1 MLNACYWHFL
11 YTGGRWGGRLRN
23 DVWMSVSALIC
34 ACAGVRQCEPVW
46 ASVGPSPH
54 LSIIITIG
62 RSVPVCRPAQ
72 PTTAGAGQAARLPP
86 PASLHSSSASHWSTV
101 GGGAGR
107 DKWTNDAWSGRLTM
121 RCLLGLCFAWIVR
134 HSETL
139 VASETCESHCEHS
152 ETCSLQSDLST

>member
-1 MLNACYWHFL
+1 MLAIDIFCIL
-11 YTGGRWGGRLRN
+11 EGGGEEVEEWCLNDCQCTNLCMCRCEALWGR
-23 DVWMSVSALIC
+23 
-34 ACAGVRQCEPVW
+34 VRQW
-46 ASVGPSPH
+46 GSVGPSPH
-54 LSIIITIG
+54 QSIIITKG

-86 PASLHSSSASHWSTV
+86 PASLHSSSASHWSTG

-107 DKWTNDAWSGRLTM
+107 DKWTNDAWSVRLTM